1 MTSRDERDTCWRWPL
16 MEMARLRI
24 SLGVWSRERS
34 KTGFSGGDDFEMSCD
49 IVLGIGEMGEMF
61 CTCKQE

>member
-1 MTSRDERDTCWRWPL
+1 

-34 KTGFSGGDDFEMSCD
+34 EMGFSGGDDFEMSCD
-49 IVLGIGEMGEMF
+49 IVLGMGEMGEMF
-61 CTCKQE
+61 CTCR